1 MIRSKE
7 WNFTL
12 IFFRAEIS
20 ICTVR
25 HIIFLQDKCAVFH
38 VPKLDQK
45 KTINHVMAWE
55 RKQRSDFPLFPLSP
69 HPCTS
74 PFPYLFLFLP
84 SCLISSPLRPPSS
97 PFHPSSI
104 SSLLCLLFAV
114 FLFFSPV
121 FWTVFPS
128 HVFLPVFVR
137 DRVIFLFIAWLRKKG
152 YVVLMINLK

>member
-55 RKQRSDFPLFPLSP
+55 RKQRSDFPLS
-69 HPCTS
+69 
-74 PFPYLFLFLP
+74 LFLP
-84 SCLISSPLRPPSS
+84 TPAPPLFLTSSCSSPLASSLPLSKTSLLPVSSFLYLFSSLPSLCCF
-97 PFHPSSI
+97 FHPCSGQCFRATSSSLSLFETELFF
-104 SSLLCLLFAV
+104 SSLLGFE
-114 FLFFSPV
+114 
-121 FWTVFPS
+121 
-128 HVFLPVFVR
+128 
-137 DRVIFLFIAWLRKKG
+137 RKD
-152 YVVLMINLK
+152 M